1 MDKLNLLVEN
11 LKKVLEKP
19 VDIRVYNYKLNS
31 NDLDSHILNKRCR
44 KTKYAVIIRIGNESY
59 NIIGESEI
67 SKINNTEEG
76 VIKMSDKQ
84 TLYYSNNK
92 DNLYKLIKNS
102 IKND

>member
-1 MDKLNLLVEN
+1 M
-11 LKKVLEKP
+11 
-19 VDIRVYNYKLNS
+19 
-31 NDLDSHILNKRCR
+31 
-44 KTKYAVIIRIGNESY
+44 
-59 NIIGESEI
+59 
-67 SKINNTEEG
+67 INNTEEG